1 MSTIQPLYEGE
12 QKHLKDTESDNILA
26 SRRGK
31 AISTVISWI
40 ELELLTRAEICAL
53 AYRDG
58 LAGKKDRERMEELYQ
73 KWKTWEI

>member
-1 MSTIQPLYEGE
+1 MSTTQPLYEGV
-12 QKHLKDTESDNILA
+12 QKHLEHTESDNIPV

-40 ELELLTRAEICAL
+40 ELELLTRVEARAL

-58 LAGKKDRERMEELYQ
+58 PVGEKDRARTEELYQ

>member
-1 MSTIQPLYEGE
+1 MSTTQPLYEGV
-12 QKHLKDTESDNILA
+12 QKHLQHTEPDNIPV

-40 ELELLTRAEICAL
+40 ELELLARAETRAL

-58 LAGKKDRERMEELYQ
+58 PAGQKDRARMEELYQ

>member
-12 QKHLKDTESDNILA
+12 QKHLKDTESDNIPA

-31 AISTVISWI
+31 AMSTVISWI
-40 ELELLTRAEICAL
+40 EFELLTRAEVRAL

-58 LAGKKDRERMEELYQ
+58 PAGEKDRARMEELYQ